1 MKTKEERSD
10 GKEMMG
16 VNKREGTGEGKN
28 GGGKSKRGE
37 QRMVR
42 KCAKEDEGCT
52 KEKRKAII

>member
-16 VNKREGTGEGKN
+16 VNKREGIAEGGVN
-28 GGGKSKRGE
+28 WE

-42 KCAKEDEGCT
+42 NCAKDT
-52 KEKRKAII
+52 QEKKKKP